1 MISFKR
7 NLATAAQNG
16 SSSSGRIAA
25 GLILSRTPIVTPE
38 INQLESQYYEYQNQL
53 RRRLMWTFPYYFYY
67 KKGTVAERRFISAQR
82 GPINRQPGVWYPKGV
97 PDIKHN
103 RERSKKQ
110 EIVLPRENSENSQSG
125 DDLSR
130 PIAPN
135 SRVTQADEKGD
146 LSSLERQLART
157 LYLLVENGKGE
168 WKFPSF
174 EVENDDIP
182 LHISAEEGLKGLGGQ
197 ELLTW
202 SVSNTPAGVLQNSD
216 GKHEFLMKSHILAGK
231 FELQQKK
238 NFQRFAWL
246 TKDEVKKHVDDKYFA
261 ETGFLLADI

>member
-1 MISFKR
+1 MAS
-7 NLATAAQNG
+7 AAQNG
-16 SSSSGRIAA
+16 GSGRIAA
-25 GLILSRTPIVTPE
+25 GLLLSRAPIVTPE
-38 INQLESQYYEYQNQL
+38 INQLESQYYEYQSEL

-82 GPINRQPGVWYPKGV
+82 GPVSRQPGVWYPKGV

-110 EIVLPRENSENSQSG
+110 EIVLPRENSEGSQSD

-130 PIAPN
+130 PIVPN
-135 SRVTQADEKGD
+135 SRRTQADEKGD

-157 LYLLVENGKGE
+157 LYLLVEDTRGE
-168 WKFPSF
+168 WRFPSF
-174 EVENDDIP
+174 ELENDDLP
-182 LHISAEEGLKGLGGQ
+182 LHVNADQGLKGLGGN

-202 SVSNTPAGVLQNSD
+202 SVSNTPAGVLQNPR
-216 GKHEFLMKSHILAGK
+216 GTHEFLMKYHILAGK
-231 FELQQKK
+231 FELQDKK
-238 NFQRFAWL
+238 NFRKFAWL
-246 TKDEVKKHVDDKYFA
+246 TKDEIRQYVNEKYFA

>member
-1 MISFKR
+1 MISFR
-7 NLATAAQNG
+7 RSLADVAQNG
-16 SSSSGRIAA
+16 SGSRIAA
-25 GLILSRTPIVTPE
+25 GLILSRTPIVTPD
-38 INQLESQYYEYQNQL
+38 INQLESQYYEYQSQL

-82 GPINRQPGVWYPKGV
+82 GPISRQPGVWYPKGV

-110 EIVLPRENSENSQSG
+110 EIVLPRENIEGSQND

-130 PIAPN
+130 PIVPN

-157 LYLLVENGKGE
+157 LYLLVQTNRGE

-174 EVENDDIP
+174 QVQNDDTP
-182 LHISAEEGLKGLGGQ
+182 LHIRAEEGIKELGGQ

-202 SVSNTPAGVLQNSD
+202 SVSNTPASVLQSSN
-216 GKHEFLMKSHILAGK
+216 GCHEFLMKSHILAGK
-231 FELQQKK
+231 FELQGKK
-238 NFQRFAWL
+238 NFQSFAWL
-246 TKDEVKKHVDDKYFA
+246 TKDEIQKHVDDRYFA